1 MAGRAG
7 DIHANSYAPGA
18 DSGDGALGKPSPAG
32 RLAPMLNSLLASRR
46 AMLAA
51 TLTLITLVVGCRAPQ
66 PPAQERTSTSS
77 QVAAKL
83 PGYLRPEQRPD
94 SVALLPP
101 PPSRGSQRA
110 AADLASYEQMRALE
124 GSARWKLAY
133 DDASLKFPEA
143 ANHYA
148 CALGFSVDPETT
160 PHLYTLLHRVII
172 DAGQSTSAAKLKYT
186 RKRPFQETG
195 DPSCV
200 PEDEQMLGTNGSY
213 PSGHASL
220 GFVWAEVLAEVV
232 PDRAAELRERGYQF
246 GQSRV
251 VCRLHYQ
258 SDVDGGRAVGA
269 AVMPALRANA
279 GYRADVAAAK
289 LEAQQARARGKGPGK
304 DCE

>member
-1 MAGRAG
+1 M
-7 DIHANSYAPGA
+7 P
-18 DSGDGALGKPSPAG
+18 K
-32 RLAPMLNSLLASRR
+32 SLLASRT

-51 TLTLITLVVGCRAPQ
+51 ALALVTLVVGCQALQ
-66 PPAQERTSTSS
+66 PSAQERTSTSA

-110 AADLASYEQMRALE
+110 AADLASYEQMRVLE

-148 CALGFSVDPETT
+148 CALGFSVDPEAT

-172 DAGQSTSAAKLKYT
+172 DAGQSTAAAKLKYI

-200 PEDEQMLGTNGSY
+200 PEDEQMLSTNGSY

-279 GYRADVAAAK
+279 AYRADVAAAK

-304 DCE
+304 DCEAEAAALRATASEPGVSP

>member
-1 MAGRAG
+1 
-7 DIHANSYAPGA
+7 
-18 DSGDGALGKPSPAG
+18 
-32 RLAPMLNSLLASRR
+32 MLNSLLASRR
-46 AMLAA
+46 AMPVAALALLSLA
-51 TLTLITLVVGCRAPQ
+51 MGCRAPQ

-83 PGYLRPEQRPD
+83 PGYLKPEERPD
-94 SVALLPP
+94 SVVLLPP
-101 PPSRGSQRA
+101 PPARGSQEA
-110 AADLASYEQMRALE
+110 AADLASYAQLSALE
-124 GSARWKLAY
+124 GSARWKIAH
-133 DDASLKFPEA
+133 DDASLKFPDA

-148 CALGFSVDPETT
+148 CALGFSVDPEAT
-160 PHLYTLLHRVII
+160 PRLYTLLHRTVV
-172 DAGQSTSAAKLKYT
+172 DAGQSTYPAKLKYN
-186 RKRPFQETG
+186 RKRPFEDTG

-200 PEDEQMLGTNGSY
+200 PEDEHMLRNNASY

-220 GFVWAEVLAEVV
+220 GFVWGEVLAEVV
-232 PDRAAELRERGYQF
+232 PDRAGELRERGYQF

-279 GYRADVAAAK
+279 AYRADVAAAK

-304 DCE
+304 DCDAEAAALRVTASQPGVTP

>member
-1 MAGRAG
+1 
-7 DIHANSYAPGA
+7 
-18 DSGDGALGKPSPAG
+18 
-32 RLAPMLNSLLASRR
+32 MLNSPPASRR
-46 AMLAA
+46 ARLAGA
-51 TLTLITLVVGCRAPQ
+51 LALITFVVGCQSPR
-66 PPAQERTSTSS
+66 PPAQERTATSA

-83 PGYLRPEQRPD
+83 PGYLKPEERPD

-101 PPSRGSQRA
+101 PPSRGSHEA
-110 AADLASYEQMRALE
+110 AADLASYAQMKALE
-124 GSARWKLAY
+124 GSARWQAAH

-160 PHLYTLLHRVII
+160 PHLYTLLHRTIV
-172 DAGQSTSAAKLKYT
+172 DAGQSTYPAKQKYN
-186 RKRPFQETG
+186 RKRPFEDTG
-195 DPSCV
+195 DASCV
-200 PEDEQMLGTNGSY
+200 PEDEQMLRNNASY

-220 GFVWAEVLAEVV
+220 GFVWGEVLAEVV

-279 GYRADVAAAK
+279 AYRADVAAAK
-289 LEAQQARARGKGPGK
+289 LEAQQARAHGKGPGK
-304 DCE
+304 DCAAEAAALRVTASQPGVTP